1 MNDSTVIDIAVSAM
15 MITAKLAAPI
25 LIVSLAIG
33 VGVSL
38 LQSVTQVQ
46 EFTLTSEFTIAKAL
60 VTRLEYRRDFS
71 NAAFF
76 PTDTGSAKKSQST
89 LTVGVLYVFG
99 GKI

>member
-1 MNDSTVIDIAVSAM
+1 MTDSTVIDIAVQAM

-46 EFTLTSEFTIAKAL
+46 EFTLTFVPKLLGVALTLVVAGSWMLHQMIAFTNQLFERVPTL
-60 VTRLEYRRDFS
+60 VR
-71 NAAFF
+71 
-76 PTDTGSAKKSQST
+76 
-89 LTVGVLYVFG
+89 
-99 GKI
+99 

>member
-1 MNDSTVIDIAVSAM
+1 MTDSTVIDIAVQAM

-46 EFTLTSEFTIAKAL
+46 EFTLTFVPKLAGIAIVLVVAGSWMLHQL
-60 VTRLEYRRDFS
+60 VTFANQLFERVPELVR
-71 NAAFF
+71 
-76 PTDTGSAKKSQST
+76 
-89 LTVGVLYVFG
+89 
-99 GKI
+99 

>member
-46 EFTLTSEFTIAKAL
+46 EFTLTFVPKLAGIAIVIVVSGSWMLHQLIAFTQQL
-60 VTRLEYRRDFS
+60 FDRVPSLSR
-71 NAAFF
+71 
-76 PTDTGSAKKSQST
+76 
-89 LTVGVLYVFG
+89 
-99 GKI
+99 